1 MFDQNLGRARR
12 RLTTIAAAVAV
23 VIALPV
29 AVIAAHSFDD
39 VPDSNQFHNAIGW
52 MQENGITVGCNPPA
66 NTQYCPED
74 NVSRQQM
81 AAFMFRLAQTQGS
94 AGIGVTDPADTVT
107 VSGTTYVE
115 LLTLEA
121 TPTSEATVTLN
132 GHVTLDKP
140 TDTEGSYQVIVARDS
155 CTGTVVGAGGWSGGI
170 NSEATTE
177 SSTVAV
183 TATDTATGTTTYVL
197 CAAETVDTSP
207 DATASLRGLTAS
219 WDATA

>member
-39 VPDSNQFHNAIGW
+39 VPDSNQFHDAIGW
-52 MQENGITVGCNPPA
+52 MQENGITIGCNPPA

-74 NVSRQQM
+74 SVSRQQM

-94 AGIGVTDPADTVT
+94 AGVGVTDPADTVT

-115 LLTLEA
+115 LATLDA
-121 TPTSEATVTLN
+121 TPASEANVTLN
-132 GHVTLDKP
+132 GHVTLAKP
-140 TDTEGSYQVIVARDS
+140 AATAGSYQVIVARDS
-155 CTGTVVGAGGWSGGI
+155 CTGTVVGAGGWSSGI
-170 NSEATTE
+170 EAE

-207 DATASLRGLTAS
+207 DATASLRGLTAT
-219 WDATA
+219 WDATT

>member
-1 MFDQNLGRARR
+1 
-12 RLTTIAAAVAV
+12 LTTIAAAVAV

>member
-39 VPDSNQFHNAIGW
+39 VPDSNQFHDAIGW

>member
-1 MFDQNLGRARR
+1 MSHTHFGRARR
-12 RLTTIAAAVAV
+12 RMTTIAATL
-23 VIALPV
+23 ALIIGVPV

-39 VPDSNQFHNAIGW
+39 VPDSNQFHESIAW
-52 MQENGITVGCNPPA
+52 MQENGITIGCNPPA

-81 AAFMFRLAQTQGS
+81 AAFMRRLAQTDGS

-115 LLTLEA
+115 LLTLDS
-121 TPTSEATVTLN
+121 TPTAEANVTLN
-132 GHVTLDKP
+132 AHVTLSKP

-155 CTGTVVGAGGWSGGI
+155 CTGTVVGAGGWSGGV
-170 NSEATTE
+170 NTEATTE
-177 SSTVAV
+177 SATVAV
-183 TATDTATGTTTYVL
+183 TASDVATGATTYVL

-207 DATASLRGLTAS
+207 DATATLRGLTAT

>member
-121 TPTSEATVTLN
+121 TPTSEAAVTLN

>member
-1 MFDQNLGRARR
+1 MSDQNLGRARR

-39 VPDSNQFHNAIGW
+39 VPDSNQFHDAIGW
-52 MQENGITVGCNPPA
+52 MQENGITIGCNPPA

-94 AGIGVTDPADTVT
+94 AGAGVTDPADTVA

-115 LLTLEA
+115 LATLEA
-121 TPTSEATVTLN
+121 TPESEANVTLN
-132 GHVTLDKP
+132 GHVTLSKP

-155 CTGTVVGAGGWSGGI
+155 CTGTVVGAAGWTGGV
-170 NSEATTE
+170 NTEATTE
-177 SSTVAV
+177 ASTVAL
-183 TATDTATGTTTYVL
+183 TATDVATGATTYVL

-207 DATASLRGLTAS
+207 DATASLRGLTVT
-219 WDATA
+219 WDATT

>member
-183 TATDTATGTTTYVL
+183 TATDIATGTTTYVL
-197 CAAETVDTSP
+197 CAAETVDSSP

>member
-1 MFDQNLGRARR
+1 
-12 RLTTIAAAVAV
+12 
-23 VIALPV
+23 
-29 AVIAAHSFDD
+29 
-39 VPDSNQFHNAIGW
+39 

>member
-1 MFDQNLGRARR
+1 MSHDQSGRARR
-12 RLTTIAAAVAV
+12 RVTTVAATLALIIAVP
-23 VIALPV
+23 I

-39 VPDSNQFHNAIGW
+39 VPDSTQFHESIAW
-52 MQENGITVGCNPPA
+52 MQENGITIGCNPPA

-81 AAFMFRLAQTQGS
+81 AAFMRRLAQTDGS

-115 LLTLEA
+115 LLTLES
-121 TPTSEATVTLN
+121 TPTAEANVTLN
-132 GHVTLDKP
+132 AHVTLSKP
-140 TDTEGSYQVIVARDS
+140 DMEGSYQVIVARDS
-155 CTGTVVGAGGWSGGI
+155 CTGTVVGAGGWSGLT
-170 NSEATTE
+170 AE
-177 SSTVAV
+177 SATVAV
-183 TATDTATGTTTYVL
+183 TAADVATGATTYVL

-207 DATASLRGLTAS
+207 DATATLRGLTAT

>member
-1 MFDQNLGRARR
+1 MSDTQPGRARR
-12 RLTTIAAAVAV
+12 RVTTIAATLALIIAV
-23 VIALPV
+23 PV

-39 VPDSNQFHNAIGW
+39 VPDSNQFHESIAW
-52 MQENGITVGCNPPA
+52 MQENGITIGCNPPA

-81 AAFMFRLAQTQGS
+81 AAFMRRLAQTDGS

-121 TPTSEATVTLN
+121 NATAEANVILN
-132 GHVTLDKP
+132 GHVTLSKP
-140 TDTEGSYQVIVARDS
+140 NATGSYQVIVARGDS
-155 CTGTVVGAGGWSGGI
+155 CTGTVVGAGGWS
-170 NSEATTE
+170 SEGTTE
-177 SSTVAV
+177 ESATVAV
-183 TATDTATGTTTYVL
+183 TASDVTTGATTYVL
-197 CAAETVDTSP
+197 CAAEVDDTSP
-207 DATASLRGLTAS
+207 DATAGLRGLTVT

>member
-1 MFDQNLGRARR
+1 MSHDQSGRARR
-12 RLTTIAAAVAV
+12 RVTTIAATLALIIAV
-23 VIALPV
+23 PV

-39 VPDSNQFHNAIGW
+39 VPDSNQFHESIAW
-52 MQENGITVGCNPPA
+52 MQENGITIGCNPPA

-81 AAFMFRLAQTQGS
+81 AAFMRRLAQTDGS
-94 AGIGVTDPADTVT
+94 DGIGVTDPADTVT

-121 TPTSEATVTLN
+121 TPTAEANVTLN
-132 GHVTLDKP
+132 GHVTLAKA
-140 TDTEGSYQVIVARDS
+140 DTEGSYQVIVARDS
-155 CTGTVVGAGGWSGGI
+155 CTGPVVGAGGWDSP
-170 NSEATTE
+170 ATTE
-177 SSTVAV
+177 SVTVAV
-183 TATDTATGTTTYVL
+183 TASDVATGATTYVL

-207 DATASLRGLTAS
+207 DATATLRGLTAA